1 MAIVGLGL
9 KPDLSR
15 MAPASAVESGE
26 ESSDNA
32 SEHGSQSTST
42 SFQPE
47 MIPHLSLMSEAS
59 ASLRQALDETT
70 AQRAIIHEEISM
82 LENRKELLL
91 QEVAIM
97 ERQCFELSCT
107 AAAAAAAAIASQ
119 AEAEG
124 EAHSQGDGSETR
136 EPVDDDHDPEYVTE
150 DENGSLRGRSSRA
163 SRSRPQSVLSGSVS
177 VGGVGTA
184 PAGSVAGSRA
194 SVTPSARSN
203 RDQKRQAVYRRG
215 HSRAR
220 TMESS
225 SLYLRDRVPQ
235 LEADVKICQ
244 DGVQSET
251 LLSSKT
257 VLTDEQF
264 ERIRSSRAEAGI
276 EQNPDDVWSLKFDVR
291 VKMVPT
297 P

>member
-1 MAIVGLGL
+1 MVIVGLGL
-9 KPDLSR
+9 KPDPSR
-15 MAPASAVESGE
+15 MAPAPAVESGE
-26 ESSDNA
+26 ESSDSA

-42 SFQPE
+42 SSQPD

-70 AQRAIIHEEISM
+70 AQRAVIYEEISM
-82 LENRKELLL
+82 LENRKGLLL
-91 QEVAIM
+91 QEVAIL
-97 ERQCFELSCT
+97 ERQCFELSST
-107 AAAAAAAAIASQ
+107 AVAAAAAANVSQ
-119 AEAEG
+119 AEAE
-124 EAHSQGDGSETR
+124 AHSQADGSETR

-163 SRSRPQSVLSGSVS
+163 SRSRPQSVLGGSAS
-177 VGGVGTA
+177 VGGVGTT
-184 PAGSVAGSRA
+184 PAGSMAGSRA
-194 SVTPSARSN
+194 SVATSARSN
-203 RDQKRQAVYRRG
+203 RDQRRQAVYRRG

-225 SLYLRDRVPQ
+225 SLYLQDRVPQ

-244 DGVQSET
+244 DGFQSET